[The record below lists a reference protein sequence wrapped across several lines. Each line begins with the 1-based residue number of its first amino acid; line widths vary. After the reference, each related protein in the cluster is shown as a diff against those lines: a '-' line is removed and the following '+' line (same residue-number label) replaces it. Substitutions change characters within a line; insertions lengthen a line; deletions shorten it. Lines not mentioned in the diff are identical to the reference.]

1 MMVTRGGME
10 ERVISEGCMKI
21 YNEYARL
28 MDINYDIICKAEQSK
43 FDYAKG
49 RLDDMVKAVEA
60 LYRRNFISPRKYE
73 ALRRELRAYKR
84 YLEDEDKE
92 GAMKVG
98 MHWNEYIRPS
108 LVEETVRCEVS
119 SRKIKESVKE
129 VKKRKEEKEL
139 KNRIQEL
146 EDEIAVLRRDKEA
159 CEREIEMLM
168 EAKERKKKPSKEEEE
183 ALKIVPLEMRRSR
196 DVYERIV
203 PRVRRVVKSW
213 RSRDVYDSDKEIPDY
228 DACYW
233 SISRLAELIEDESS
247 AVDDYE
253 FIAKNAKFD
262 EMIDAVLT
270 IREDEKRHK
279 EILESVLDK
288 VLERCVEYF

>member
-1 MMVTRGGME
+1 MVTRGGME

-119 SRKIKESVKE
+119 SRKIKESVRE

-146 EDEIAVLRRDKEA
+146 EDEIAVLMKDKEA

-168 EAKERKKKPSKEEEE
+168 GAKERRKKPSKVEEEE
-183 ALKIVPLEMRRSR
+183 EGLKIVPLATRRL
-196 DVYERIV
+196 
-203 PRVRRVVKSW
+203 
-213 RSRDVYDSDKEIPDY
+213 RDVYDSDKEIPNY

-253 FIAKNAKFD
+253 FIAKNSEFD
-262 EMIDAVLT
+262 ELTDAVLT

-279 EILESVLDK
+279 EILESVLDR
-288 VLERCVEYF
+288 VLERCVEYL